1 MKKTPQG
8 QAGGPEH
15 PDSNRKALTL
25 RVVRKC
31 EEALFRELSGKF
43 HYMGEG
49 TAAGDTLRLAV
60 EEDGRWVA
68 LLLWGAAAYR
78 LKHRDAH
85 IGWDPALRARR
96 QKLVVQNRRFVLLS
110 PPGSRPNLAS
120 QVLGLAVRELP
131 ALWRGRF
138 GYEPLLAE
146 SFCDIE
152 ARAGTCYKAAGWT
165 PLGLTKGYSR
175 HRADFYVPNDR
186 PKKLWVK
193 ELRPGAAALLRAAEL
208 PPECLQGAASDA
220 DGVLPL
226 GLAGV
231 ESLHAT
237 LCKVPDPRA
246 RNSSFHIGGM
256 LSVVAMALLCGH
268 RDLSGIVRFA
278 NRLHHNHRVALGLPR
293 FARGGTYR
301 KVPGYTALRNL
312 LRQLDPDGFAAALG
326 AWLAAHSGTLP
337 KSLAL
342 DGKFIRETVGVV
354 CLAEHATG
362 VPVAMGVASQKEGE
376 GARCE
381 LKVGQRLLREADLTH
396 AVVTAD
402 PLHCQRETA
411 RAIVAGGGEYLFQA
425 KGNQKGVRE
434 RAGLKTDALPP
445 LLP

>member
-1 MKKTPQG
+1 MV
-8 QAGGPEH
+8 
-15 PDSNRKALTL
+15 
-25 RVVRKC
+25 RVVRKS
-31 EEALFRELSGKF
+31 EERRFRDLSGKF

-49 TAAGDTLRLAV
+49 APAGDTLRLVV

-78 LKHRDAH
+78 LKHRDGFV
-85 IGWDPALRARR
+85 GWDPALRARR

-110 PPGSRPNLAS
+110 EPGARPNLAS
-120 QVLGLAVRELP
+120 QVLGRVTRELP

-146 SFCDIE
+146 TFCDIE

-165 PLGLTKGYSR
+165 PLGLTKGFSR
-175 HRADFYVPNDR
+175 HAADLYVPNDR

-193 ELRPGAAALLRAAEL
+193 ELRPGAAALLRSPQL
-208 PPECLQGAASDA
+208 PPECVRGAASDA

-226 GLAGV
+226 GAAQV
-231 ESLHAT
+231 ESLHAA
-237 LCKVPDPRA
+237 LCGVPDPRA
-246 RNSSFHIGGM
+246 GNRSFHIGGM

-268 RDLSGIVRFA
+268 RDLSAIVRFA
-278 NRLHHNHRVALGLPR
+278 NRMHHNHRVALGMPR
-293 FARGGTYR
+293 FAQGGTYR

-312 LRQLDPDGFAAALG
+312 LRQLDPDAFASVLG

-342 DGKFIRETVGVV
+342 DGKFIRNTVGVV
-354 CLAEHATG
+354 CLADHATG
-362 VPVAMGVASQKEGE
+362 VPVAMATASQKEGE

-381 LKVGQRLLREADLTH
+381 MKVGQRLLRETNLAN
-396 AVVTAD
+396 AIVTAD

-411 RAIVAGGGEYLFQA
+411 RTVVAGGGEYLFQA
-425 KGNQKGVRE
+425 KANQKGVLA
-434 RAGLKTDALPP
+434 RAECKTEGLPP
-445 LLP
+445 FLP